1 MVDKIKNLTY
11 SQFIEPLLNSTNP
24 IEQRYKATHTLPPQK
39 SDEFVQF
46 NPAIVIR
53 HSAFN
58 CHSTKVLSDTPF
70 NTLLNNTNSPP
81 SGDSILNEAVT
92 IASNEGKKFNNPFT
106 ELLISERNLLAKY
119 QNIETNSR
127 LEGDNYIIEHK
138 IPKDKR
144 DSQIEAHK
152 SVIKLLEQIKDLPYK
167 QVISILGLS
176 IVSARQTEEFKRSQ
190 NSVMELAGS
199 QNTQNKNPSS
209 SIDFSTVRSQLEKVY
224 SNLVSEYQNVL
235 ISPRL
240 FNIKDIEIDKI
251 VKPAIEQAI
260 KSEKEQLSLLDRMK
274 QDNDGDYIQEDPG
287 LSVEFVRGKIAAHKK
302 NLELM
307 NHVINARI
315 NGGVTDRLAVAIDLT
330 QNEIAILSAA
340 KNADQIKLDAAN
352 YALRNIKT
360 IQNTLDNDQQSQLLL
375 DRAEANKRHDYEPL
389 KKYFPVMQYL
399 EKYVPH
405 KYKAFQ
411 SMVSKIMTNTQFG
424 YLQEINLKDRSNRA
438 HFEATKEAGELDYSS
453 RAAIAI
459 SIAEVFFNKPERIDN
474 VLNRREPIV
483 LGRNHI
489 PFKII
494 LTEKFNDESMFGLHS
509 GVHNLI
515 SVSRFW
521 ESVLKAN
528 SIDPLDENT
537 ERIKFTLIHEVTTA
551 LEIKDYVNSPDG
563 VFEDW
568 NQQFTDAFVAERKRL
583 FKKADSDNNLT
594 DKERY
599 SGMGAYAFELTDVKD
614 GYGNADN
621 FLSDLLAT
629 FRRNPA
635 VLKKYNP
642 VHYKMLVQDLGYD
655 PIKILKYAP

>member
-1 MVDKIKNLTY
+1 
-11 SQFIEPLLNSTNP
+11 
-24 IEQRYKATHTLPPQK
+24 
-39 SDEFVQF
+39 
-46 NPAIVIR
+46 
-53 HSAFN
+53 
-58 CHSTKVLSDTPF
+58 
-70 NTLLNNTNSPP
+70 
-81 SGDSILNEAVT
+81 
-92 IASNEGKKFNNPFT
+92 
-106 ELLISERNLLAKY
+106 
-119 QNIETNSR
+119 
-127 LEGDNYIIEHK
+127 
-138 IPKDKR
+138 
-144 DSQIEAHK
+144 
-152 SVIKLLEQIKDLPYK
+152 
-167 QVISILGLS
+167 
-176 IVSARQTEEFKRSQ
+176 
-190 NSVMELAGS
+190 
-199 QNTQNKNPSS
+199 
-209 SIDFSTVRSQLEKVY
+209 
-224 SNLVSEYQNVL
+224 
-235 ISPRL
+235 
-240 FNIKDIEIDKI
+240 
-251 VKPAIEQAI
+251 
-260 KSEKEQLSLLDRMK
+260 
-274 QDNDGDYIQEDPG
+274 
-287 LSVEFVRGKIAAHKK
+287 
-302 NLELM
+302 
-307 NHVINARI
+307 
-315 NGGVTDRLAVAIDLT
+315 
-330 QNEIAILSAA
+330 
-340 KNADQIKLDAAN
+340 
-352 YALRNIKT
+352 
-360 IQNTLDNDQQSQLLL
+360 
-375 DRAEANKRHDYEPL
+375 
-389 KKYFPVMQYL
+389 
-399 EKYVPH
+399 
-405 KYKAFQ
+405 
-411 SMVSKIMTNTQFG
+411 MVSKIMTNTQFG